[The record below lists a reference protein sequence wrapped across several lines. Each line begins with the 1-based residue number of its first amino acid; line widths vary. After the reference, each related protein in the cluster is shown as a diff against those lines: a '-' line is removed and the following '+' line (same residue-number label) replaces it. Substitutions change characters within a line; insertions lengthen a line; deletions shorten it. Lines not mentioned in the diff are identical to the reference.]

1 MSREIAFKDIKKG
14 DRVRFSHEMLVS
26 GVSEDGQSLYTD
38 SGAYTRGYLEGMKS
52 LELVERPIVL
62 PVRAGAVIRLTGGHG
77 SGIWL
82 LTTSGWWLSQSGAKK
97 YATDMGEYITAGELT
112 HEVIA

>member
-14 DRVRFSHEMLVS
+14 DRIRFSQELLVT
-26 GVSEDGQSLYTD
+26 GLTGNGRELYTD
-38 SGAYTRGYLEGMKS
+38 NGVYTQTYLEGMKS

-62 PVRAGAVIRLTGGHG
+62 PVRAGAVIKLTGGHG

-97 YATDMGEYITAGELT
+97 YMSDMGEYITAGELT
-112 HEVIA
+112 HEVIV